1 MNVSSSNNTKYTIQL
16 EHLRMKILD
25 VIENKTTITFES
37 RKAIFEDANPR
48 LEFMVGELYP
58 IQGGLNQPVQRY
70 AVGLGGN
77 DYIEFESVR
86 GTSARQAAE
95 QFIEGIDEADRTNTR
110 ALRRAAGNRPIRS
123 FDGFRNLASRLA
135 AKGTISQFS
144 ALANIPR
151 AGPTL
156 TKILSSPV
164 WAGFFRIL
172 GAATLS
178 ADIYFSS
185 IEVINDLE
193 NEAREDPNRE
203 EELFQLRN
211 ILIAQMHV
219 QIGLTL
225 YQVMRTASLFRRALS
240 AIKWT
245 VRSIQGAAA
254 LSGVGTVPSLLSLIV
269 TEAGWFVAGFVIAN
283 PTVQRA
289 IAEWIQDSMFAGIF
303 DIAGQGISGAYQILD
318 TALDGAFGT
327 DAMRRNLGWDN
338 DRTEAAEGEM
348 VTNSEWAKLVF
359 HGLLF
364 PPGAEKHLVPYINP
378 NERTRLLQEK
388 LGVTAT
394 DSEQPEAGA
403 EPGMDTGTP
412 LEVPENPSDLLPP
425 TPTPEPAATP
435 APAPGPT
442 DAEGRRRRQ
451 PRAS

>member
-1 MNVSSSNNTKYTIQL
+1 
-16 EHLRMKILD
+16 MKILD

-48 LEFMVGELYP
+48 LEFMAGQLYP
-58 IQGGLNQPVQRY
+58 INGVTGDRWG
-70 AVGLGGN
+70 VGLGGN
-77 DYIEFESVR
+77 DYIEFEDVR
-86 GTSARQAAE
+86 GTRAREAAE
-95 QFIEGIDEADRTNTR
+95 QFIEGIDETDRTNTQ
-110 ALRRAAGNRPIRS
+110 ALRRAAGNRPIRR
-123 FDGFRNLASRLA
+123 FDGFRDLGNRLA
-135 AKGTISQFS
+135 AKGSISQYS
-144 ALANIPR
+144 ALSNIPR
-151 AGPTL
+151 VGPTL
-156 TKILSSPV
+156 QRILSNSW
-164 WAGFFRIL
+164 WAGFFRII
-172 GAATLS
+172 GAAGLS

-225 YQVMRTASLFRRALS
+225 YQIMRTTSLFNRALR

-245 VRSIQGAAA
+245 VRSAQGAAA
-254 LSGVGTVPSLLSLIV
+254 LSGVGTLPSVFSLII
-269 TEAGWFVAGFVIAN
+269 TEAGWLVAGFVIAN

-289 IAEWIQDSMFAGIF
+289 MAEYIQESMFAGIF

-327 DAMRRNLGWDN
+327 GAMRRNLGWDN
-338 DRTEAAEGEM
+338 DQEEAADGEM
-348 VTNSEWAKLVF
+348 ITNSEWAKLVF

-378 NERTRLLQEK
+378 NERTRLLQER
-388 LGVTAT
+388 LGVTVI
-394 DSEQPEAGA
+394 DSEQPAPEAGA

-425 TPTPEPAATP
+425 TPTPEPAP